1 MPEMSRWMSLRSNGV
16 MNVECRTET
25 VSCVILSALRSM
37 SPMRWISSARRTVS
51 VVVLHQFDD
60 GIGALDDQRA
70 VAIEQREE
78 PRLARHQGG

>member
-1 MPEMSRWMSLRSNGV
+1 MSSMPEMSRWMSLRSNGV

-51 VVVLHQFDD
+51 
-60 GIGALDDQRA
+60 
-70 VAIEQREE
+70 
-78 PRLARHQGG
+78 P